1 MLPRGGGAAFALLAL
16 CAAMARAEDV
26 PADNASADDQPT
38 VTPYRPT
45 VSNPA
50 DLPVP
55 GWLEF
60 ELGALSDRAA
70 DATRVDTLPWLL
82 KYAFNENSGLLFG
95 GNAYGRVR
103 AAGESQSGFG
113 DTFIEWKQRLPLR
126 EGVAFG
132 VEAGV
137 QLPTGASV
145 LSAGKPAYI
154 VNGIFSSDF
163 GDTHLDLNVGGVRYT
178 EHPIYV
184 SSWQDTWAAALS
196 HPLGEAFGIAFEVS
210 GNAQRGA
217 DHSHQALAAIN
228 YNVSRRVVLDFGAAY
243 GLDHA
248 AHDHSVFCGGTF
260 LLGKL
265 N

>member
-1 MLPRGGGAAFALLAL
+1 MLLPAAGALA
-16 CAAMARAEDV
+16 D
-26 PADNASADDQPT
+26 DNAADEIAADDQPA

-50 DLPVP
+50 DLSAP

-60 ELGALSDRAA
+60 EFGALSDHGS
-70 DATRVDTLPWLL
+70 DSTRTDTLPWLL
-82 KYAFNENSGLLFG
+82 KYAFTENSGLLFG
-95 GNAYGRVR
+95 GNAYERVR
-103 AAGESQSGFG
+103 VAGESQSGFG
-113 DTFIEWKQRLPLR
+113 DTFLEWKQRLPVS

-137 QLPTGASV
+137 GVP
-145 LSAGKPAYI
+145 SAPSAFGIGKPDYI
-154 VNGIFSSDF
+154 VNGIFSSDI
-163 GDTHLDLNVGGVRYT
+163 GAAHLDLNVGGVRYMN
-178 EHPIYV
+178 HPAQV
-184 SSWQDTWAAALS
+184 SAWQSAWAAALS
-196 HPLGEAFGIAFEVS
+196 HPLGEAFGVAVELS
-210 GNAQRGA
+210 GAAQHGA
-217 DHSHQALAAIN
+217 EHAHQALAAIN
-228 YNVSRRVVLDFGAAY
+228 YNASRRIVFDFGAAY